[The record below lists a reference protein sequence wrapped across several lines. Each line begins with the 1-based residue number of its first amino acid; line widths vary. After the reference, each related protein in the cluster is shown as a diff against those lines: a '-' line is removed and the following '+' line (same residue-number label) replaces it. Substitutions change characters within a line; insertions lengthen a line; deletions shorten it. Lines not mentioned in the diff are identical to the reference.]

1 MADATEPHFTTL
13 RVEVDGRIG
22 RLTLTQP
29 DKLNPLGTVPLREIA
44 EAARWFDTTSASVVI
59 VTGEGRAF
67 SSGFDLREF
76 AGGDSPTSAS
86 SRDQADLG
94 RLMAEAMDRMSA
106 LAIAAIKGPCVGGG
120 VVLAGVCDLRIAA
133 DDTVFSIPEV
143 DLGIPLAWGGIPRL
157 VREIGPAL
165 TRELVLTC
173 RPFSPEEA
181 LQIGFINRIVP
192 RAELESAVDE
202 LAEQLAR
209 KAPSVVRA
217 TKRQVNEA
225 LEDVA
230 STAGSWA
237 DADQLGAAM
246 RDPEARRPPATTSPP
261 APNADPPGRHAHPV
275 RVAFRV
281 GRTTRSCTQTSGLRA
296 PSFALHSGWDGPP
309 KPSRKRRCGP
319 GWGSAEEVGGDVVE
333 QPRGERERLD
343 VDALVV
349 AVEA

>member
-1 MADATEPHFTTL
+1 MTVVPEFSTL
-13 RVEVDGRIG
+13 RVEVDGPIG
-22 RLTLTQP
+22 HMTLTQP

-44 EAARWFDTTSASVVI
+44 EAARWFDTTPAHVVI

-76 AGGDSPTSAS
+76 AGSGSSEATS

-94 RLMAEAMDRMSA
+94 RLMAEAMERMSA
-106 LAIAAIKGPCVGGG
+106 LTIAAIKGPCVGGG

-157 VREIGPAL
+157 VREIGPAF

-173 RPFSPEEA
+173 RPFDADEA
-181 LQIGFINRIVP
+181 KALGFVNRVVP
-192 RAELESAVDE
+192 RADLEAAVDE
-202 LAEQLAR
+202 LAAQLAR

-230 STAGSWA
+230 STVGAWA
-237 DADQLGAAM
+237 DADLLGAAM
-246 RDPEARRPPATTSPP
+246 RDPEARAAARAYLAS
-261 APNADPPGRHAHPV
+261 
-275 RVAFRV
+275 
-281 GRTTRSCTQTSGLRA
+281 RTR
-296 PSFALHSGWDGPP
+296 
-309 KPSRKRRCGP
+309 
-319 GWGSAEEVGGDVVE
+319 
-333 QPRGERERLD
+333 
-343 VDALVV
+343 
-349 AVEA
+349 

>member
-1 MADATEPHFTTL
+1 MTDVPRFSTL
-13 RVEVDGRIG
+13 RVEVDGPIG
-22 RLTLTQP
+22 RLTLTQG

-44 EAARWFDTTSASVVI
+44 EAARWFDTTSAHIVI

-67 SSGFDLREF
+67 SAGFDLREF
-76 AGGDSPTSAS
+76 AGDDRDDPSGSDASTMS

-94 RLMAEAMDRMSA
+94 RLMAEAMDRVSA
-106 LAIAAIKGPCVGGG
+106 LTIAAIKGPCVGGG

-173 RPFSPEEA
+173 RPFSPDEA
-181 LQIGFINRIVP
+181 LRIGFINRVVP

-202 LAEQLAR
+202 LAAQLAR
-209 KAPSVVRA
+209 KAPSVVRT

-230 STAGSWA
+230 STTGSWA

-246 RDPEARRPPATTSPP
+246 RDPEARAAARAYLAS
-261 APNADPPGRHAHPV
+261 
-275 RVAFRV
+275 
-281 GRTTRSCTQTSGLRA
+281 RT
-296 PSFALHSGWDGPP
+296 
-309 KPSRKRRCGP
+309 
-319 GWGSAEEVGGDVVE
+319 
-333 QPRGERERLD
+333 ER
-343 VDALVV
+343 
-349 AVEA
+349 

>member
-1 MADATEPHFTTL
+1 MTDAPEFSTL
-13 RVEVDGRIG
+13 RVAVDAAASPGASGPIG
-22 RLTLTQP
+22 RMTLTQG

-44 EAARWFDTTSASVVI
+44 EAAQWFNTTDAHIVI
-59 VTGEGRAF
+59 VTGEGRGF

-76 AGGDSPTSAS
+76 AGGDRDNPSAAS

-106 LAIAAIKGPCVGGG
+106 LTIAAIKGPCVGGG

-173 RPFSPEEA
+173 RPFTPDEA
-181 LQIGFINRIVP
+181 LRIGFINRVVP

-202 LAEQLAR
+202 LAEQLAK

-246 RDPEARRPPATTSPP
+246 RDPDARAAARAYLAS
-261 APNADPPGRHAHPV
+261 
-275 RVAFRV
+275 
-281 GRTTRSCTQTSGLRA
+281 RS
-296 PSFALHSGWDGPP
+296 
-309 KPSRKRRCGP
+309 KR
-319 GWGSAEEVGGDVVE
+319 
-333 QPRGERERLD
+333 
-343 VDALVV
+343 
-349 AVEA
+349 

>member
-1 MADATEPHFTTL
+1 MPRFPETRAGGTTWHDAGMTDVPEFSTL
-13 RVEVDGRIG
+13 RIEVDGPIG
-22 RLTLTQP
+22 RMTLTQG

-44 EAARWFDTTSASVVI
+44 EAAQWFNTTDVHIVI
-59 VTGEGRAF
+59 VTGEGRGF

-76 AGGDSPTSAS
+76 AGTDSATSTS

-106 LAIAAIKGPCVGGG
+106 LTIAAIKGPCVGGG
-120 VVLAGVCDLRIAA
+120 VVLAAVCDLRIAA
-133 DDTVFSIPEV
+133 DDTMFSIPEV

-173 RPFSPEEA
+173 RPFTPEEA
-181 LQIGFINRIVP
+181 LRIGFLNRVVP
-192 RAELESAVDE
+192 RAELESTVDE
-202 LAEQLAR
+202 LAGQLAK

-246 RDPEARRPPATTSPP
+246 RDPEARA
-261 APNADPPGRHAHPV
+261 AA
-275 RVAFRV
+275 
-281 GRTTRSCTQTSGLRA
+281 RA
-296 PSFALHSGWDGPP
+296 YLASKS
-309 KPSRKRRCGP
+309 KR
-319 GWGSAEEVGGDVVE
+319 
-333 QPRGERERLD
+333 
-343 VDALVV
+343 
-349 AVEA
+349 